1 MDGWSLKFWKGYVGK
16 LLGIRRDRVAF
27 FSKKKKNQRIIYQP
41 SVYGTNGKRGKSCGN
56 RRARAVDECSP
67 ATCGARNVFQ

>member
-56 RRARAVDECSP
+56 RRARVVDECSP